1 MEDYFYIL
9 VGILWIV
16 FSVIK
21 ARSKNKQSQSE
32 DTTEE
37 TGRRS
42 TIEDILG
49 ELLENEEYQ
58 QPEPIPQK
66 KAVETITSSENTET
80 TYQSLEEAFT
90 VPEVYSQ
97 YTGEITDDNLLKGI
111 YESLEDEK
119 EVKLVTTNNLTDTDN
134 TIPENKTRLINRDF
148 DLRKAVVYSVI
159 LERPYA

>member
-21 ARSKNKQSQSE
+21 ARSKNKQAQSE
-32 DTTEE
+32 DTSEE
-37 TGRRS
+37 TDRRS
-42 TIEDILG
+42 TLEDILG
-49 ELLENEEYQ
+49 ELLENEKNQ

-66 KAVETITSSENTET
+66 KAVETITASDNTET
-80 TYQSLEEAFT
+80 TYQSLEEVYT

-111 YESLEDEK
+111 YESLEDDE
-119 EVKLVTTNNLTDTDN
+119 EVKLVTTKNLTDIDK
-134 TIPENKTRLINRDF
+134 TIPENQTRLINRDF

>member
-42 TIEDILG
+42 TLEDILG